1 MKHGVNITN
10 ERKKRMAEQNGKNS
24 LEEPRKQ
31 ARETEEPASEME
43 KIGQRN
49 REDDLVKHAWGGNCH
64 STRVYLLM

>member
-10 ERKKRMAEQNGKNS
+10 ERKKRMAEQNGENS

-31 ARETEEPASEME
+31 ARETEEPASEMVNTDT
-43 KIGQRN
+43 IN

-64 STRVYLLM
+64 STRIYLLM